1 MKIILLFTSVLALFY
16 SGCSSK
22 NTTVNGLICPSG
34 HSNELIQAD
43 FRECRY
49 YDMKAI
55 EASATPKIDD
65 ECLKCLESKG
75 YVLE

>member
-1 MKIILLFTSVLALFY
+1 MKIVLLFSSVLAFLY

-22 NTTVNGLICPSG
+22 NMTVNGLICPAG
-34 HSNELIQAD
+34 HTNELIQAD
-43 FRECRY
+43 FRECYY

-55 EASATPKIDD
+55 EVSATPKIDE
-65 ECLKCLESKG
+65 ECLKCLEAKG

>member
-1 MKIILLFTSVLALFY
+1 MKTTLLTISALTLLY

-22 NTTVNGLICPSG
+22 NIAVNGLICPAG
-34 HSNELIQAD
+34 HSEEMIQRD

-55 EASATPKIDD
+55 EASATPKIDE
-65 ECLKCLESKG
+65 ECLKCLNEKG

>member
-1 MKIILLFTSVLALFY
+1 MKIIILLISVLALFY

-22 NTTVNGLICPSG
+22 NMTFNGMICPAD
-34 HSNELIQAD
+34 HSEEMIRND

-55 EASATPKIDD
+55 EASATPKIDK
-65 ECLKCLESKG
+65 ECLRCLEEKG
-75 YVLE
+75 YILE